1 MTKAPSLIPHQVIA
15 DWIQSNDD
23 HVLKD
28 APKPVITAF
37 DGTDFDTFDYSFVS
51 RQARKA
57 QAEAIS
63 AVFGSIGRKAKWV
76 FSTTVPKITNIVLV
90 YIRAERKRR
99 RALREL
105 YHLSPEIL
113 RDIGLTEG
121 DVMAVARNRVS
132 VNELNEIRSKGWN
145 Y

>member
-28 APKPVITAF
+28 APKPVVTAF
-37 DGTDFDTFDYSFVS
+37 DGTNFDTFDYSFVS

-76 FSTTVPKITNIVLV
+76 LAPRS
-90 YIRAERKRR
+90 RR
-99 RALREL
+99 SRTSSSSISGRRGNDDA
-105 YHLSPEIL
+105 P
-113 RDIGLTEG
+113 
-121 DVMAVARNRVS
+121 
-132 VNELNEIRSKGWN
+132 
-145 Y
+145 

>member
-23 HVLKD
+23 HVLTD
-28 APKPVITAF
+28 APKPVVTTF

-51 RQARKA
+51 RRARKA
-57 QAEAIS
+57 QAGAIS

-132 VNELNEIRSKGWN
+132 VSELNEIRRKGWN